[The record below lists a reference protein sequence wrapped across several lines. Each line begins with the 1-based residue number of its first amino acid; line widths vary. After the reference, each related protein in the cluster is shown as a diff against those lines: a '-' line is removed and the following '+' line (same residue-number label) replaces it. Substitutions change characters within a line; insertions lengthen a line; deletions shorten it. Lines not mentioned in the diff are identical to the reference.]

1 MKNSHL
7 TTRMMKVEKVKATSS
22 HILYRLV
29 GLIIGLSLIPISFV
43 RADSPP
49 PPSKMWLTFEYQ
61 TSQPVEIEGIQVIQ
75 CATQSC
81 DNPILLQQYGVCDS
95 ESCFSSEHRP
105 EGLVDWY
112 DIFECNNDKCYIA
125 SDLYHGSY
133 FKLFVQFSDGVRTSE
148 VDGQLPED
156 YWGERRE
163 VGWRITVTDTE
174 LFVAADK
181 DYKPQTLPFAL
192 LMIGFAVTQIAE
204 LIVAA
209 MCLKFWLR
217 STNLLN
223 DLMMVFWCNLVTFP
237 LVWLFFPSLAQFRS
251 TGDRGLGLAA
261 LIMATA
267 LGGLLVFIHRANNS
281 SQRWRRVGIAVLTV
295 FILSIC
301 AFGGIVLASYRD
313 FNRSPVG
320 LSPFL
325 ILPLSELSAVII
337 EAALLTTMS
346 KGKISLKQSG
356 SLSVAINIVSLAIG
370 LIATGTNLV

>member
-1 MKNSHL
+1 
-7 TTRMMKVEKVKATSS
+7 MMKAKKVSATSL

-29 GLIIGLSLIPISFV
+29 SLVIGLLLIPTPFV

-61 TSQPVEIEGIQVIQ
+61 TSQPVEIEGIQIIQ

-95 ESCFSSEHRP
+95 GGCFSSDHRP
-105 EGLVDWY
+105 EGLGDWY

-125 SDLYHGSY
+125 SDLYCGSY
-133 FKLFVQFSDGVRTSE
+133 FKLVVQFSDGVRTSKA
-148 VDGQLPED
+148 DGQLPED

-163 VGWRITVTDTE
+163 VGWRITVTDTA
-174 LFVAADK
+174 LLVAADE
-181 DYKPQTLPFAL
+181 DYKPQTLPFGL

-204 LIVAA
+204 LLVAA
-209 MCLKFWLR
+209 ICLKFWLR

-223 DLMMVFWCNLVTFP
+223 DLVMIFWCNLVTFP

-261 LIMATA
+261 LIVATA

-281 SQRWRRVGIAVLTV
+281 SQRWRRIGIAVFTV

-301 AFGGIVLASYRD
+301 ASGGIALASYRD
-313 FNRSPVG
+313 FSRSPVG
-320 LSPFL
+320 LPPFL

-346 KGKISLKQSG
+346 KGRISLKQAG
-356 SLSVAINIVSLAIG
+356 SLSMIINTVSLAIG
-370 LIATGTNLV
+370 LIATGVNIV